1 MSKLVKLAKDTA
13 IYGVSSIAGKVLNW
27 LLVPLYAYIL
37 TNTADYGIVTNLYGW
52 TALLLVV
59 LTYGMETGFFRFANK
74 KENNA
79 DEVYGSSLLSVGS
92 TSLVFAVLSLVFAV
106 PFANMMGYH
115 KHPEYIAML
124 GVVVAMDAFSA
135 IPFAYLRYKN
145 RPYMFAGLKM
155 VMIFVNIIFNLFFL
169 IGCPWLQRHAPG
181 TVAWFYRP
189 DYGVGYIFVSN
200 LISTIVATLCLLP
213 FVIHVKIRWNWPLLK
228 QILSY
233 SAPLLLLGIA
243 GIMNQTID
251 KILFPVIYPN
261 HAEAMRLLGIYGANS
276 KIAMVMMMFTQAFR
290 FAYEPFVFAQHKD
303 KSSKQAYSDA
313 MKYFII
319 FALILV
325 LSMTFYIDVLKY
337 IIGPEYR
344 KGLTVVPIVLVSYL
358 FQGIFFNLSLWYKLI
373 DKTIYG
379 AIFSGIGFIITLSLN
394 ILLVPKL
401 NYFGSA
407 WAAFSAYF
415 VIVLIS
421 YFYGQKYFPI
431 NYQLKVIGK
440 SFLLAGILFVLGWFV
455 TFHVTLITMAF
466 RTVLLTIFIWYA
478 VRHDLPLAKLPY
490 INKFVKK

>member
-1 MSKLVKLAKDTA
+1 MSKLVRLAKDTA

-27 LLVPLYAYIL
+27 LLVPLYAYVL

-74 KENNA
+74 QENKA
-79 DEVYGSSLLSVGS
+79 EEVYGTILSSVGS
-92 TSLVFAVLSLVFAV
+92 TSLVFAIITVIFAA
-106 PFANMMGYH
+106 PFANMLGYH
-115 KHPEYIAML
+115 KHPEFIAML

-155 VMIFVNIIFNLFFL
+155 VMIFVNIFFNLFFL
-169 IGCPWLQRHAPG
+169 IACPWLQHHHPG
-181 TVAWFYRP
+181 SISWFYRS
-189 DYGVGYIFVSN
+189 DYGVGYIFVAN
-200 LISTIVATLCLLP
+200 LISTVVALLCLLP
-213 FVIHVKIRWNWPLLK
+213 FVIHIKFRLNWPLLK

-233 SAPLLLLGIA
+233 SFPLLLLGIA

-261 HAEAMRLLGIYGANS
+261 HVEGMKLLGIYGACS
-276 KIAMVMMMFTQAFR
+276 KVAMVMMMFTQAFR

-303 KSSKQAYSDA
+303 SNSKAAYSDA

-319 FALILV
+319 FALMLV
-325 LSMTFYIDVLKY
+325 LSMTFYLDVLKY

-344 KGLTVVPIVLVSYL
+344 QGLAVVPIVLGSYL

-373 DKTIYG
+373 DKTIWG

-394 ILLVPKL
+394 ILLVPSMY
-401 NYFGSA
+401 YFGSA

-415 VIVLIS
+415 VIAILS

-431 NYQLKVIGK
+431 DYQLKVIGK
-440 SFLLAGILFVLGWFV
+440 YFLLAAVLFVLGWFV
-455 TFHVTLITMAF
+455 KFHFIIITLAF
-466 RTVLLTIFIWYA
+466 RTVLLAIFVRYA
-478 VRHDLPLAKLPY
+478 VKHDFPLNKMPY
-490 INKFVKK
+490 INKFFK

>member
-1 MSKLVKLAKDTA
+1 MSKLVKLAKETA

-27 LLVPLYAYIL
+27 LLVPLYAYVL

-74 KENNA
+74 KEHDA
-79 DEVYGSSLLSVGS
+79 DEVYGSALMSVGATSLLFALLSVI
-92 TSLVFAVLSLVFAV
+92 FARSW
-106 PFANMMGYH
+106 ANMMDYH
-115 KHPEYIAML
+115 QHPEYIAML
-124 GVVVAMDAFSA
+124 GVVVALDAFSA

-155 VMIFVNIIFNLFFL
+155 VMIFVNIFFNLFFL
-169 IGCPWLQRHAPG
+169 LACPWLAHHAPQ
-181 TVAWFYRP
+181 TIQWFYRP
-189 DYGVGYIFVSN
+189 DYGVGYIFVAN
-200 LISTIVATLCLLP
+200 LISTVIGILCLLP
-213 FVIHVKIRWNWPLLK
+213 FVVHVKFKWNWPLLK
-228 QILSY
+228 QILHY
-233 SAPLLLLGIA
+233 SFPLLLLGIA

-261 HAEAMRLLGIYGANS
+261 HTEAMKLLGIYGANS

-303 KSSKQAYSDA
+303 SNSKAAYSDA
-313 MKYFII
+313 MKFFVI
-319 FALILV
+319 FSLILV
-325 LSMTFYIDVLKY
+325 LSMTYYIDILKY

-358 FQGIFFNLSLWYKLI
+358 FQGIYFNLSLWYKLI
-373 DKTIYG
+373 DKTIWG
-379 AIFSGIGFIITLSLN
+379 AIFSSIGFVITLILN
-394 ILLVPKL
+394 IVLVPTL

-407 WAAFSAYF
+407 WSAFIAYF
-415 VIVLIS
+415 VIMLLS

-440 SFLLAGILFVLGWFV
+440 YFALAAVLFALGWFV
-455 TFHVTLITMAF
+455 TFHITLVNLLY
-466 RTVLLTIFIWYA
+466 RTILLAIFIWYA
-478 VRHDLPLAKLPY
+478 ERHDLPLSKLPY
-490 INKFVKK
+490 FNKLVKK